1 MEKKSIGYWL
11 SKFNLVNRVVDAQP
25 KRAYTNITVEKNH
38 SDQPTLTRRKES
50 MKRFNPKTKTYKV
63 FNALYNG
70 ESLTAA
76 QAKKMGVGNLAA
88 EASRIRQSGYAVYSN
103 SRTALNG
110 VKVTEYVMGK
120 PSREIVALG
129 YAAKAA
135 GLTLDTI

>member
-1 MEKKSIGYWL
+1 MPLRGILDILGVDFRVNPQYNKKTLGTQLDPS
-11 SKFNLVNRVVDAQP
+11 
-25 KRAYTNITVEKNH
+25 NIKQGE
-38 SDQPTLTRRKES
+38 D
-50 MKRFNPKTKTYKV
+50 MKRFNPKTKTFKV

-70 ESLTAA
+70 EALTTAK
-76 QAKKMGVGNLAA
+76 AKKLGVGNLAA

-103 SRTALNG
+103 TRTAGNG

-129 YAAKAA
+129 YAAKAK

>member
-1 MEKKSIGYWL
+1 VILDIFGIDLFKKRQYTFKHAEETNRPRLLLTKEK
-11 SKFNLVNRVVDAQP
+11 V
-25 KRAYTNITVEKNH
+25 
-38 SDQPTLTRRKES
+38 

-70 ESLTAA
+70 EALTASK
-76 QAKKMGVGNLAA
+76 AKKMGVGNLAA
-88 EASRIRQSGYAVYSN
+88 EASRIRQGGYAVYSN
-103 SRTALNG
+103 TRTAGNG

-129 YAAKAA
+129 YAAKAK

>member
-1 MEKKSIGYWL
+1 MLGK
-11 SKFNLVNRVVDAQP
+11 LVRSVVDFVNHRSYN
-25 KRAYTNITVEKNH
+25 KITLGREHSTRAFK
-38 SDQPTLTRRKES
+38 QGES
-50 MKRFNPKTKTYKV
+50 MKRFNPKTKTFKV

-70 ESLTAA
+70 EALTTAK
-76 QAKKMGVGNLAA
+76 AKKLGVGNLAA

-103 SRTALNG
+103 TRTAGNG

-129 YAAKAA
+129 YAAKAK